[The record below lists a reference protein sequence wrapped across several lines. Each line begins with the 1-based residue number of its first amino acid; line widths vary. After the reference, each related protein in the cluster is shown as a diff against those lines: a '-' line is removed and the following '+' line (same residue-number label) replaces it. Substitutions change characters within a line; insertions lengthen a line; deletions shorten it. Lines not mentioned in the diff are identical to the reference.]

1 MLQLEV
7 IEATGRRAVALDKS
21 PFHIGRS
28 SESQLQISDTQA
40 SRRHAELRVQRP
52 TAGMFVTA
60 GRVSARFSTIRKS
73 RTR

>member
-28 SESQLQISDTQA
+28 SENQLQISDAQA
-40 SRRHAELRVQRP
+40 SRRHAELRQRP

-60 GRVSARFSTIRKS
+60 GRGSARFSTIRKS